1 MVNDTQG
8 VTPQQES
15 YMLNDLIGTK
25 VLLHGKKI
33 GVLNDI
39 LVRENGSLPVV
50 THFLVS
56 RPFGNPS
63 LLIPWDNIRVL
74 TVDEIVVNILDIK
87 EYEREPDISLI
98 KLKDHILDKKVL
110 DIEDRD
116 IDVVYD
122 IRLVS
127 LNNQLLISDVDTSK
141 TGLLRRVGLGWL
153 ANKLSNSTDKNKII
167 SWKYIQPLSAPL
179 GRFKGD
185 VRLNI
190 FKERLA
196 EIHPVDLADILEE
209 LDFKQRAEIFG
220 ELDTQKASDTLE
232 EIDPKS
238 QRELVASWN
247 KERIVQLLTHMT
259 AGQAADILSVLPY
272 SEVRIILHLL
282 DKQHV
287 HKIKSIMNKQEE
299 DIENYAT
306 SRFIK
311 FPPDMS
317 VEEARNKYYQAAKD
331 KKVVMY
337 LYITDDKDKLL
348 GVVDIKRLLRA
359 ARHKKLKDIE
369 VSNVISLTPKS
380 TLRQALHLFERYD
393 YRAIPIVD
401 RYGTMLGVVPYRD
414 LKRLKH
420 RFLE

>member
-238 QRELVASWN
+238 QRELVASLN

>member
-153 ANKLSNSTDKNKII
+153 ANKLSNFTDKKKII
-167 SWKYIQPLSAPL
+167 SWKYIQPLSA
-179 GRFKGD
+179 
-185 VRLNI
+185 
-190 FKERLA
+190 
-196 EIHPVDLADILEE
+196 
-209 LDFKQRAEIFG
+209 
-220 ELDTQKASDTLE
+220 
-232 EIDPKS
+232 
-238 QRELVASWN
+238 
-247 KERIVQLLTHMT
+247 
-259 AGQAADILSVLPY
+259 
-272 SEVRIILHLL
+272 
-282 DKQHV
+282 
-287 HKIKSIMNKQEE
+287 
-299 DIENYAT
+299 
-306 SRFIK
+306 
-311 FPPDMS
+311 
-317 VEEARNKYYQAAKD
+317 
-331 KKVVMY
+331 
-337 LYITDDKDKLL
+337 
-348 GVVDIKRLLRA
+348 
-359 ARHKKLKDIE
+359 
-369 VSNVISLTPKS
+369 
-380 TLRQALHLFERYD
+380 
-393 YRAIPIVD
+393 
-401 RYGTMLGVVPYRD
+401 
-414 LKRLKH
+414 
-420 RFLE
+420 